1 MQGGARRTGSKSD
14 RGPCWTYHCAACS
27 CFCYGLQACNRKCT
41 SGDAPSAGP
50 ALWLRTGST
59 KLLSRRPSS
68 RIAALHSDY
77 LPADKPLAS
86 SFQLFLD
93 SDRNHVVICSL
104 TVSHQPGHPPLPSRF
119 CVRPRSLST
128 FDCQLL
134 TSSSSTFQCA
144 GRLPRLPR
152 LPRASRG
159 PDRGVGAC
167 RACPDFV
174 GELLGTLDFS
184 SLGLILN
191 LQLSTFNRVSFPSPS
206 SPYLCALCA
215 LCGENSSSFRSCLM
229 SRHSPLATNSFI
241 IRTSE
246 TPLPQLLYNPHLQ
259 APLGSAGN
267 KGLITGIIYLTSPSI
282 SVILSFCSTPA
293 QFRQDGA

>member
-1 MQGGARRTGSKSD
+1 MGQQCRPNIRT
-14 RGPCWTYHCAACS
+14 RA
-27 CFCYGLQACNRKCT
+27 F
-41 SGDAPSAGP
+41 SAGSDGQWVSGP
-50 ALWLRTGST
+50 GSANLRSPQINGLEIKDRES
-59 KLLSRRPSS
+59 KRLSGRPTS
-68 RIAALHSDY
+68 RLAALHSDY
-77 LPADKPLAS
+77 LQADKPLAS

-119 CVRPRSLST
+119 CVCPRSLSA

-152 LPRASRG
+152 LPRLCRGTSRAPG
-159 PDRGVGAC
+159 PGVGAC
-167 RACPDFV
+167 PACLSRLGRGLDFV
-174 GELLGTLDFS
+174 GEFLGALDCS
-184 SLGLILN
+184 SLGLTLN
-191 LQLSTFNRVSFPSPS
+191 LQSGLRRLSGPEIPTRSGFSTFNRVSFPSS
-206 SPYLCALCA
+206 HLGFSQRSAK
-215 LCGENSSSFRSCLM
+215 SF
-229 SRHSPLATNSFI
+229 T

-267 KGLITGIIYLTSPSI
+267 KGLITPLESALTKISP
-282 SVILSFCSTPA
+282 VTPVESA
-293 QFRQDGA
+293 LTKKWGWV